1 MLVFDNCINEALLPK
16 SARSCKANHYSFY
29 TLMTNTLK
37 LNERKEK
44 RKTSKLKL
52 TWYYIKI
59 LKTNLR
65 NRCIARNH
73 AIQKKEIKKFNI
85 IFGKASIPV
94 DFKEN
99 LKKVTYWYKR
109 FQSYPFWFMYIIR
122 MFKLVHNTLQP
133 LLLPTFFIELLLK
146 GKAYNNRL

>member
-1 MLVFDNCINEALLPK
+1 
-16 SARSCKANHYSFY
+16 
-29 TLMTNTLK
+29 MTNTLK

-59 LKTNLR
+59 LKANLR
-65 NRCIARNH
+65 NRCIERNH
-73 AIQKKEIKKFNI
+73 AIQKKEIKMFNI

-99 LKKVTYWYKR
+99 LKKVTHWYKR
-109 FQSYPFWFMYIIR
+109 LLSYPFCLMCIIR
-122 MFKLVHNTLQP
+122 MFKLVHISYNPFHCQRFHRAITERESIKWLFVDRVVI
-133 LLLPTFFIELLLK
+133 LNKITVILYEKFFFIFWVT
-146 GKAYNNRL
+146 